1 LAHENHSA
9 PPGGSRHHEQVD
21 EPMTREQAIG
31 LGLAADRLIFG
42 LSDAAWA
49 ELSAILDR
57 PARPIPALAELLHQ
71 AAPWDDVP

>member
-1 LAHENHSA
+1 
-9 PPGGSRHHEQVD
+9 
-21 EPMTREQAIG
+21 MTREQAIG

>member
-1 LAHENHSA
+1 
-9 PPGGSRHHEQVD
+9 
-21 EPMTREQAIG
+21 MTREQAIG
-31 LGLAADRLIFG
+31 LGLAADRPVLG

-57 PARPIPALAELLHQ
+57 PSPPIPALAELLHQ